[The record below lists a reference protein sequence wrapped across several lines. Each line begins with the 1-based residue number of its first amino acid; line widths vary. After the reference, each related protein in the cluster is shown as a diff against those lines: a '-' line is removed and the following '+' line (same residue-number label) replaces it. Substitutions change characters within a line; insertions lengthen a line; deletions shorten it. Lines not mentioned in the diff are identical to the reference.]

1 MESVLSK
8 IFINGVSRDMSHLD
22 PFQMQADIDGQAVT
36 LNFTFFNHCFT
47 DEKGDI
53 PMGFKNEE
61 RYWSEDRYRDSLN
74 LRKLLE
80 KNFLSHYAV
89 VYLNKKRAEQ
99 YHVME
104 IHDYAIFFDINKP
117 EHISNSLKIKIIS
130 AYTVDPWGK
139 HALPKGT
146 PKKVRWILSMR
157 LKGLSAL
164 K

>member
-1 MESVLSK
+1 LTTIEIQGIK
-8 IFINGVSRDMSHLD
+8 RDMSHLE
-22 PFQMQADIDGQAVT
+22 PFQMQADIDGQVVT
-36 LNFTFFNHCFT
+36 LHFTFFNHCFT
-47 DEKGDI
+47 DEKGNI

-61 RYWSEDRYRDSLN
+61 RYWSEDRYQDSLN

-80 KNFLSHYAV
+80 NNFLTHYAV

-139 HALPKGT
+139 HSIPKGKA
-146 PKKVRWILSMR
+146 KKVRWILSMR

-164 K
+164 